1 MSEEI
6 IYSQHGLRYMR
17 PLRVRSH
24 RCQMDNEVMI
34 GLNRDENKRYTDEIV
49 YELASALAT
58 LSAVFN
64 NDHPDHNEYSDI
76 ELKLNHVS
84 LWGKIEDDLRC
95 LIDDAIEFN
104 RPEPVEEYDDE

>member
-6 IYSQHGLRYMR
+6 IYSQHGLRYMK

-24 RCQMDNEVMI
+24 RCQLDNEVLI
-34 GLNRDENKRYTDEIV
+34 GLNRDESKRYTDEIQ
-49 YELASALAT
+49 YELASCLAT
-58 LSAVFN
+58 LLAVFN
-64 NDHPDHNEYSDI
+64 KDHPEHHEYTDL

-95 LIDDAIEFN
+95 LIDDVIEFN
-104 RPEPVEEYDDE
+104 RPEPEEYEDE